1 MNQRTQ
7 LSNMQVRDARS
18 VLHPYTALHTLDDTG
33 SLVISE
39 GKGVYVYD
47 SHGKAYIEGLSGL
60 WCAGLGFGNEELIE
74 AGKQQLDKLPYYHLF
89 GSRTTEPAV
98 ELAEKLKEIA
108 PVEMSHVFF
117 TCSGSEANDTQ
128 IKLIWYYNNALGRPN
143 KKKII
148 SRNKAYH
155 GVTVMTAALGGLP
168 ALHGD
173 FDVPLNRILRTDCPH
188 HYRFGEENESEA
200 DFLARTVSSLEAL
213 IDKEGAEN
221 IAAMIAEPV
230 MGAGG
235 VLVPPQ
241 GYFPAIQEVLHR
253 HDILLICDEV
263 ITGFGRTGN
272 MWGSQTLDIKPDLI
286 SSAKQLTSAY
296 APLGAVMVPEFIM
309 DALKTQSEK
318 LGLFGHGYT
327 YGGHPLGC
335 AIGVKALE
343 IYNRLN
349 IVGKVREMAP
359 LFEQRLRNLDE
370 LPFVGETRYIGL
382 MGAVEL
388 VKNKQT
394 KTTFD
399 AKSAVGTKAAQFAVE
414 EGLIVRAIGDS
425 LALCPPMIISEAE
438 LNELF
443 DRLELALAR
452 TADWISREKP
462 N

>member
-1 MNQRTQ
+1 MNQQTQ

-18 VLHPYTALHTLDDTG
+18 VLHPYTPLHTLDDTG

-39 GKGVYVYD
+39 GKGVYVFD
-47 SHGKAYIEGLSGL
+47 SHGKSYIEGLSGL
-60 WCAGLGFGNEELIE
+60 WCAGLGFGDEELIE

-89 GSRTTEPAV
+89 GARTTEPAV

-108 PVEMSHVFF
+108 PVEISHVFF

-128 IKLIWYYNNALGRPN
+128 IKLVWYYNNALGRPD

-155 GVTVMTAALGGLP
+155 GVTVMTAALAGLP

-188 HYRFGEENESEA
+188 YYRFGEKDESEA
-200 DFLARTVSSLEAL
+200 DFLTRTVSSLEML
-213 IDKEGAEN
+213 IEKEGADT
-221 IAAMIAEPV
+221 IAAMIAEPI

-263 ITGFGRTGN
+263 ITGLGRTGN

-296 APLGAVMVPEFIM
+296 APLGAVMVPEFVM
-309 DALKTQSEK
+309 DALKAQSEK

-343 IYNRLN
+343 IYEKRD
-349 IVGKVREMAP
+349 IVGKVREIAP

-370 LPFVGETRYIGL
+370 LPFVGETRSIGL

-388 VKNKQT
+388 VKDKQSRAS
-394 KTTFD
+394 FD
-399 AKSAVGTKAAQFAVE
+399 TKSAVGVKAAQFAID

-425 LALCPPMIISEAE
+425 LALCPPMIISKAE

-443 DRLELALAR
+443 DRLER
-452 TADWISREKP
+452 TLYRMADWISREKP
-462 N
+462 E

>member
-1 MNQRTQ
+1 MNQQTQ

-18 VLHPYTALHTLDDTG
+18 VLHPYTALHKLDDTG

-74 AGKQQLDKLPYYHLF
+74 AGKQQLDRLPYYHLF

-98 ELAEKLKEIA
+98 ELAEKLKEVA
-108 PVEMSHVFF
+108 PVDMSHVFF

-148 SRNKAYH
+148 ARNKAYH

-168 ALHGD
+168 MLHNE
-173 FDVPLNRILRTDCPH
+173 FDPQLNRILRTDCPH
-188 HYRFGEENESEA
+188 YYRFGEGDESEA

-213 IDKEGAEN
+213 IDREGAEN

-263 ITGFGRTGN
+263 ITGFGRTGH
-272 MWGSQTLDIKPDLI
+272 MWGSQSLDIKPDLI

-309 DALKTQSEK
+309 DALKAQSEK

-343 IYNRLN
+343 IYERLD
-349 IVGKVREMAP
+349 IAKKVREIAP
-359 LFEQRLRNLDE
+359 LFARRLRKLDQ
-370 LPFVGETRYIGL
+370 LPFVGETRCIGL
-382 MGAVEL
+382 LGAVEL
-388 VKNKQT
+388 VKDKQT
-394 KTTFD
+394 RGSFD
-399 AKSAVGTKAAQFAVE
+399 GQFAVGTKAAQFAVE
-414 EGLIVRAIGDS
+414 EGLILRAIGDS
-425 LALCPPMIISEAE
+425 LALCPPMIINETE

-443 DRLELALAR
+443 DRLERALTR
-452 TADWISREKP
+452 TADWISRNKP